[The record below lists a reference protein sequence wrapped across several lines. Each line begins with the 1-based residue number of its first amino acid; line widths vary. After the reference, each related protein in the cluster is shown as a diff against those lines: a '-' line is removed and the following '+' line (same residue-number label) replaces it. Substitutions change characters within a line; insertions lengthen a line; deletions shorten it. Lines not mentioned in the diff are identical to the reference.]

1 MTRVL
6 LVEDDAAHARLVHE
20 MLNERD
26 FRRFEYKRVDSLAA
40 ALRVLYDQHFDV
52 VLLDLGLPDA
62 FGPESVGRVRKA
74 APSVP
79 IVVLSGLPEQD
90 LPLEAARLGAQEY
103 LVKGEEDAEQL
114 LRAIKDSIER
124 WRKTA
129 GPTPR
134 GRPAPLAAP
143 SATAHQP
150 LAVDPGDT
158 PLTEDDQRPL
168 LDLLLIEDNPSD
180 IRLLTEVFKEAG
192 VPTVMSVARDGEE
205 AMMFLRRR
213 GRFASAPRPALIVL
227 DLNLP
232 RKDGREVLAEIKQ
245 DPDLRHIPVVVLTT
259 SSAQQDIQK
268 SYDLHA
274 NCYIVKP
281 MGLEEFAQIIRSIQ
295 DFWLSVIS
303 LPSAS

>member
-1 MTRVL
+1 M
-6 LVEDDAAHARLVHE
+6 
-20 MLNERD
+20 
-26 FRRFEYKRVDSLAA
+26 
-40 ALRVLYDQHFDV
+40 
-52 VLLDLGLPDA
+52 
-62 FGPESVGRVRKA
+62 
-74 APSVP
+74 
-79 IVVLSGLPEQD
+79 
-90 LPLEAARLGAQEY
+90 
-103 LVKGEEDAEQL
+103 
-114 LRAIKDSIER
+114 
-124 WRKTA
+124 
-129 GPTPR
+129 
-134 GRPAPLAAP
+134 
-143 SATAHQP
+143 
-150 LAVDPGDT
+150 
-158 PLTEDDQRPL
+158 TEDDQRPL

-245 DPDLRHIPVVVLTT
+245 DPDLRSIPVVVLTT

-281 MGLEEFAQIIRSIQ
+281 MGLEEFAQIVRSIQ